1 MKTVI
6 LAGGLGTR
14 LSEETKKIPKPMVKL
29 GGLPI
34 ILHIINYYKKF
45 GYNEFIICSGYKRHV
60 INNYFIDDH
69 SVDVI
74 NTGIKNESGSRL
86 KKIKNY
92 FKKDEDFF
100 MTYGDGLSNINLKN
114 LLKFHKKHKKIA
126 TLSAVRPL
134 PRFGHLTIKGN
145 KVVKFKEKDILSEGW
160 INGGF
165 FVLNSKIFNYIDN
178 SNNCI
183 FEKKPLE
190 SLSKNR
196 ELMAY
201 KHEKFWH
208 PMDTLRDKNY
218 LNDLL
223 KKKEAPWLK

>member
-45 GYNEFIICSGYKRHV
+45 GYNEFIIGSGYKRHV
-60 INNYFIDDH
+60 INNYFIDAH